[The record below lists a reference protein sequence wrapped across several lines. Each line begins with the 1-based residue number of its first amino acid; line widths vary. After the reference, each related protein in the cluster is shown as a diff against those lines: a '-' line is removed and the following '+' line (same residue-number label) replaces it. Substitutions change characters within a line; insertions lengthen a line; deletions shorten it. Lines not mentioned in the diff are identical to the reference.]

1 MATMQGIT
9 GKLSGKMGSA
19 VFRVRNGQ
27 QVVTQYNPV
36 VANPNTKAQQGPRSK
51 FKLLSQLAAVMAP
64 GFGTLNVVRRPAKGT
79 PSKRNA
85 FIKINYPLTAND
97 ERGGEVVAE
106 IDMAKIKLTSS
117 TRYLGSISQ
126 NSGEVIVNNIPD
138 EVTKVRYC
146 VVTYIDNKPV
156 LVEQGEADVAN
167 NFATI
172 EPNDATLASTI
183 LVFGIIPTEGASGTA
198 YDPISSQSTTKPYTS
213 AIELD
218 ELVSAGAILE
228 TETIGLDFTAVGG

>member
-1 MATMQGIT
+1 MQGIT

-27 QVVTQYNPV
+27 QVVTQYNPI

-51 FKLLSQLAAVMAP
+51 FKLLSQLAAVLSP

-85 FIKINYPLTAND
+85 FMKINYPTVNIQGGSD
-97 ERGGEVVAE
+97 ETVAD
-106 IDMAKIKLTSS
+106 IQMAKIKLTSS

-126 NSGEVIVNNIPD
+126 SGTQVLLADIPD
-138 EVTKVRYC
+138 EVTDVRYC
-146 VVTYIDNKPV
+146 VVAYKDEKPV
-156 LVEQGEADVAN
+156 LVEQGEEPVEDGTAA
-167 NFATI
+167 I
-172 EPNDATLASTI
+172 IPNDTHINCTI

-198 YDPISSQSTTKPYTS
+198 YDPISSNSSAKPFVS
-213 AIELD
+213 SVALD
-218 ELVSAGAILE
+218 ELVASGAIIE
-228 TETIGLDFTAVGG
+228 TETIGIDYTAGA

>member
-1 MATMQGIT
+1 MQGIT

-27 QVVTQYNPV
+27 QVVTQYNPI

-51 FKLLSQLAAVMAP
+51 FKLLSQLAAVLSP

-85 FIKINYPLTAND
+85 FMKINYPLTAND

-106 IDMAKIKLTSS
+106 VDMAKLKLTSS
-117 TRYLGSISQ
+117 TRYLGTISQ
-126 NSGEVIVNNIPD
+126 SDTDVLVSNVPE
-138 EVTKVRYC
+138 EVTKVRAC
-146 VVTYIDNKPV
+146 VVGYKDNKPV
-156 LVEQGEADVAN
+156 LFEIMEADVQN
-167 NFATI
+167 
-172 EPNDATLASTI
+172 TLAQFDISSYQENVTV
-183 LVFGIIPTEGASGTA
+183 LAYGIIPTEGATGTA
-198 YDPISSQSTTKPYTS
+198 YDPLTSQSTTKPYTS

-218 ELVSAGAILE
+218 ELVSAGAIVE
-228 TETIGLDFTAVGG
+228 TETLGIDCTYGA

>member
-1 MATMQGIT
+1 MQGIT

-51 FKLLSQLAAVMAP
+51 FKLLSQLAAVLSP

-106 IDMAKIKLTSS
+106 VDMAKLKLTSS
-117 TRYLGSISQ
+117 TRYLGSMIQ
-126 NSGEVIVNNIPD
+126 NGTDVDVQNIP
-138 EVTKVRYC
+138 EGVTKVRGC
-146 VVTYIDNKPV
+146 VIGYRDDKPV
-156 LVEQGEADVAN
+156 LLEIQEQNVTNGSASFDLKEYDEN
-167 NFATI
+167 I
-172 EPNDATLASTI
+172 TLLAY
-183 LVFGIIPTEGASGTA
+183 GIIPTEGASGTA
-198 YDPISSQSTTKPYTS
+198 YDPLSSQSSTKPYTS

-228 TETIGLDFTAVGG
+228 TETIGMDYANA

>member
-27 QVVTQYNPV
+27 QVVTQYNPI

-51 FKLLSQLAAVMAP
+51 FKLLSQLAAVLSP

-106 IDMAKIKLTSS
+106 VDMAKLKLTSS
-117 TRYLGSISQ
+117 TRYLGTITQ
-126 NSGEVIVNNIPD
+126 NTNMVEIDDIPS

-146 VVTYIDNKPV
+146 VVAYKDDKPV
-156 LVEQGEADVAN
+156 LVEQGEENVAEGN
-167 NFATI
+167 VGIIPTDTTANATV
-172 EPNDATLASTI
+172 

-198 YDPISSQSTTKPYTS
+198 YDPLSSQSTTKPYTS

-228 TETIGLDFTAVGG
+228 TETLGIDYTGQE

>member
-51 FKLLSQLAAVMAP
+51 FKLLSQLAAVLSP

-85 FIKINYPLTAND
+85 FIKINYPLTASED
-97 ERGGEVVAE
+97 RGGEVVAE
-106 IDMAKIKLTSS
+106 VDMAKLKLTSS
-117 TRYLGSISQ
+117 TRYLGEITQITDEVTIS
-126 NSGEVIVNNIPD
+126 EIPT
-138 EVTKVRYC
+138 EVTKVRFC
-146 VVTYIDNKPV
+146 VVAYKDGKPV
-156 LVEQGEADVAN
+156 LVEQGESTVIDNEVVINPAN
-167 NFATI
+167 PAVN
-172 EPNDATLASTI
+172 STI
-183 LVFGIIPTEGASGTA
+183 LVFGIIPTEGAAGTA
-198 YDPISSQSTTKPYTS
+198 YDPLSAQSTTKPFTS

-228 TETIGLDFTAVGG
+228 TETLGIDYTGQA

>member
-106 IDMAKIKLTSS
+106 IDMKRIKLTSS
-117 TRYLGSISQ
+117 TRYLGAIAQDES
-126 NSGEVIVNNIPD
+126 EVVVTDIPS
-138 EVTKVRYC
+138 EVTKVRFC
-146 VVTYIDNKPV
+146 VVQYKDGQPV
-156 LVEQGEADVAN
+156 LVDKGEVSVSQGEA
-167 NFATI
+167 TI
-172 EPNDATLASTI
+172 TPPDASLNCTVLA
-183 LVFGIIPTEGASGTA
+183 FGIIPTEGASGTA

-228 TETIGLDFTAVGG
+228 TETIGLDFTAI